1 MTNFKK
7 FITRIFSRSAKK
19 VIHSASDVVAKSPEV
34 DSLAKTLIERYSNY
48 VHAFEKVVHF
58 HLVIF
63 GIIRGFAVMTT
74 IIALGKLS
82 FALDVPF
89 LASNQTLI
97 STFAYAFFFVSIFFS
112 FIKHYKSKHHE
123 RRIKKNIIEL
133 EEDFKEKHKRLELR
147 YEERAEHL
155 EKCLKE
161 EEDKLDQLRQK
172 LSKKSDE
179 TSVWET
185 ISSYSPIGSRK
196 TGEDDND

>member
-7 FITRIFSRSAKK
+7 IITRIFSRSAKK
-19 VIHSASDVVAKSPEV
+19 VIHSASDVVSKSPEV
-34 DSLAKTLIERYSNY
+34 DSLAKTLIERGTNY
-48 VHAFEKVVHF
+48 VHAFERVVHF
-58 HLVIF
+58 HLVVF
-63 GIIRGFAVMTT
+63 GIIRGLAVMTT

-82 FALDVPF
+82 FAIDVPF

-97 STFAYAFFFVSIFFS
+97 STFAYASFFISIFFS

-123 RRIKKNIIEL
+123 RRIHKSITEL

-147 YEERAEHL
+147 YKERADYL
-155 EKCLKE
+155 EKCLKD

-185 ISSYSPIGSRK
+185 ISSYNPIGTRK
-196 TGEDDND
+196 TGETDHD